1 MTQQPAHTYLLTHIR
16 TLSWAFASLE
26 VIKILAC
33 SSISIAQNWHSENWR
48 WCTVDMSGNITLCE
62 KNRGLLCCTGSCN
75 ITLFV
80 VLHFLCTSVSECAYR
95 CCAALITLYP
105 SYSRTSFVKPREEKC
120 NYILL
125 TLSANKET
133 GFLYLGF
140 YKSLS
145 IIKWAK
151 CT

>member
-1 MTQQPAHTYLLTHIR
+1 MVILLC
-16 TLSWAFASLE
+16 
-26 VIKILAC
+26 VK
-33 SSISIAQNWHSENWR
+33 
-48 WCTVDMSGNITLCE
+48 

-145 IIKWAK
+145 IIKWANVPKTVCFYCIHLACSMAVGMRKLCVHK
-151 CT
+151 CVYVCRSVLSM